1 MRQHRWL
8 SSVDIVPMQHDI
20 LGLVS
25 LALSMAFVCFFF
37 LSGAHVVSIIPQ
49 LVYMP
54 ATLNYSAP
62 VPVHAL

>member
-8 SSVDIVPMQHDI
+8 SSVDIVPMQHDT

-37 LSGAHVVSIIPQ
+37 FLELMWFQ
-49 LVYMP
+49 LF
-54 ATLNYSAP
+54 LNWSTCQR
-62 VPVHAL
+62 L